1 MNLYELTNNYLKV
14 LEMAENDEE
23 GLKDTLDSL
32 DDAIGVKTE
41 NIAAVIKQLE
51 ANAEMLANESKRL
64 SERKTTVEN
73 NVRNLKSYL
82 QEQLEKCGKTK
93 VKGEI
98 FTVAIQSN
106 PASVEVLDEARIPQE
121 YFIPQEPKLNR
132 KELLQHLKAGEEISG
147 AVMKQSQSLRIR

>member
-51 ANAEMLANESKRL
+51 ANAEMLANEAKRL

-82 QEQLEKCGKTK
+82 QEQLEKCGKSK
-93 VKGEI
+93 IKGEI
-98 FTVAIQSN
+98 FTVAIQNN
-106 PASVEVLDEARIPQE
+106 PPSVRVTDESKLIGYLVEQPKKLDKKAIMTD
-121 YFIPQEPKLNR
+121 
-132 KELLQHLKAGEEISG
+132 LKAGREVSG
-147 AVMKQSQSLRIR
+147 AELQHSRSLRIR